1 MNKHYTV
8 LGLVSFT
15 VVFDISDDFFSLCV
29 VFIVRCIILL
39 FLLVTSELVMFYE
52 MRILGTKHTYNFSG
66 S

>member
-52 MRILGTKHTYNFSG
+52 MCILGTKHTYNFSG